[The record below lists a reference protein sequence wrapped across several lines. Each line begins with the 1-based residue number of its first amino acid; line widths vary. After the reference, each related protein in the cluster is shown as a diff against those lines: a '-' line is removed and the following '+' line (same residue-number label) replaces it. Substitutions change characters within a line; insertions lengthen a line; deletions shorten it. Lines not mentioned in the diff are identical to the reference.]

1 MPQLADY
8 EQFDGLAWATG
19 YLTRALAYQGIRAP
33 HTGKPYSEALLMG
46 ISGGLAAGYF
56 AFEYAGY
63 DPHLHFLT
71 RYPFNEEP
79 VAAYERLAIP
89 TEPRTTTNPQKA
101 AANVIDALVAGKPAI
116 VWLDVITLLTG
127 AEQNDMWLVM
137 PVLVYGYDAQAGQVH
152 IADRARVPIVVDV
165 ERFAAAR
172 ARLSKT
178 RQRMMT
184 LGAPDPDRLPNAV
197 EMGIR
202 ACIDIFTGKPP
213 VGAASSWGFAAYDK
227 WIDLLTK
234 SKNKQSWGKMFA
246 PGPRMYA
253 GLTSTYKYLEDFY
266 TGGAGARGI
275 YADFLDEAAQILD
288 KPGLRAVAEQF
299 RACAALWTTFARAL
313 LPETIAPLK
322 EARDLLDREYR
333 SYLEHGLETFDER
346 VQIRARLDALRKAM
360 DDGFPLD
367 EASAAAMREQMAG
380 HVAGIR
386 DAEGEAFAALKAV
399 L

>member
-8 EQFDGLAWATG
+8 KQFDGLAWATG
-19 YLTRALAYQGIRAP
+19 YLTNALAYQGVTAP
-33 HTGKPYSEALLMG
+33 HTGQPYSEALLMG
-46 ISGGLAAGYF
+46 ISGGIAAGYF
-56 AFEYAGY
+56 AFEYEGY

-79 VAAYERLAIP
+79 VAAFERLAIP
-89 TEPRTTTNPQKA
+89 TEPRTTTDPQKGV
-101 AANVIDALVAGKPAI
+101 ANVIDALVAGKPAI
-116 VWLDVITLLTG
+116 VWLDVISLLMG
-127 AEQNDMWLVM
+127 AEQEDLWLVM
-137 PVLVYGYDAQAGQVH
+137 PVLVYGYDAQAGTVH
-152 IADRARVPIVVDV
+152 IADRARVPIVVDA

-184 LGAPDPDRLPNAV
+184 IGAPDPDRLPNAV
-197 EMGIR
+197 EAGIR

-213 VGAASSWGFAAYDK
+213 VGTPSSWGFAAYDK
-227 WIDLLTK
+227 WIDLLTQ
-234 SKNKQSWGKMFA
+234 SKTKQSWAKMFA
-246 PGPRMYA
+246 TGPRMYA

-275 YADFLDEAAQILD
+275 YADFLDEAAQILS
-288 KPGLRAVAEQF
+288 KPDLHAVADQF
-299 RACAALWTTFARAL
+299 RACARLWTAFADAL
-313 LPETIAPLK
+313 LPQTIPPLK
-322 EARDLLDREYR
+322 EARDLLDREYHHF
-333 SYLEHGLETFDER
+333 LECGLDTDGER
-346 VQIRARLDALRKAM
+346 VQIRARQDALRKAM

-367 EASAAAMREQMAG
+367 EAQAAVMRENLAG

-386 DAEGEAFAALKAV
+386 DAEQEAFAALKGT